1 MKSLYDCK
9 LRLGMSLQEPPVT
22 QDVLILRVAGLRC
35 AIAADCIGELILMP
49 ALTRLPGQ
57 PAILDG
63 FMNLRGAAVPVAS
76 LHRLFELWA
85 PEPHVHSPL
94 VTIKTSGGLL
104 ALRAD
109 SLEEVAAVDSA
120 AMLPC
125 DAGDSLNGCAEA
137 QFDWNGRPVAMLSSE
152 RLFMAKERHCMADL
166 QAQMQRR
173 LDYLEEPDA

>member
-9 LRLGMSLQEPPVT
+9 LRLGMRLEEPLVT

-35 AIAADCIGELILMP
+35 AIAADRIGELIFMP
-49 ALTRLPGQ
+49 ALARLPGQ

-63 FMNLRGAAVPVAS
+63 FMNLRGAAIPVAS
-76 LHRLFELWA
+76 LHRMFELWA
-85 PEPHVHSPL
+85 PEPLVHSPL

-109 SLEEVAAVDSA
+109 GVEEVAAVEGA
-120 AMLPC
+120 AMIPC
-125 DAGDSLNGCAEA
+125 GPGDTLNGCAEA
-137 QFDWNGRPVAMLSSE
+137 QFDWNGRPVAMLSPE
-152 RLFMAKERHCMADL
+152 LLLLAKERECVADL

-173 LDYLEEPDA
+173 LESLEAPSA